1 MKKLTFGAAI
11 ALVGTIGVVGTSAL
25 AGGDNGEG
33 RSHFRATLNGYNE
46 VVGGNDTATSVST
59 GSVSTLARGT
69 FRARVRNNPLRVEWQ
84 LTYSG
89 IEGGNVTAAH
99 PHFAQRHVGGGVFTF
114 LCGGTTKPP
123 CPATAGTINGTIM
136 EADIIGPV
144 PQGVQAGAT
153 VPGQDDAL
161 MEFIRAMRAGAVY
174 VNVHSPGFADG
185 EIRGQVGHGHDDN
198 GRHRG
203 KGKDDD

>member
-1 MKKLTFGAAI
+1 VKKLTFGAAI

-33 RSHFRATLNGYNE
+33 RRHFRATLNGYNE

-69 FRARVRNNPLRVEWQ
+69 FRARVRNNPLRVEWE

-89 IEGGNVTAAH
+89 IEGGNATQAH

-114 LCGGTTKPP
+114 LCGGPKPA
-123 CPATAGTINGTIM
+123 CPATSGTVTGTIT

-153 VPGQDDAL
+153 FPGDDAL
-161 MEFIRAMRAGAVY
+161 TEFIRAMRAGAVY
-174 VNVHSPGFADG
+174 VNVHSPGFSDG
-185 EIRGQVGHGHDDN
+185 EIRGQVGHGHGDN
-198 GRHRG
+198 GRHHGRG
-203 KGKDDD
+203 KEDD

>member
-1 MKKLTFGAAI
+1 MRKLAFGVAV

-25 AGGDNGEG
+25 AGGDNGESS
-33 RSHFRATLNGYNE
+33 RHFRATLNGYNE

-69 FRARVRNNPLRVEWQ
+69 FRARVRNNPLRVEWE

-89 IEGGNVTAAH
+89 IEGGGVTAAH

-114 LCGGTTKPP
+114 LCGGSKPP
-123 CPATAGTINGTIM
+123 CPATSGTVTGTIT

-144 PQGVQAGAT
+144 PQGIQRGDAVLG
-153 VPGQDDAL
+153 DDAL
-161 MEFIRAMRAGAVY
+161 TEFIRAMRAGAVY
-174 VNVHSPGFADG
+174 VNVHSPGFTDG
-185 EIRGQVGHGHDDN
+185 EIRGQIGHGRDFGN
-198 GRHRG
+198 HRG
-203 KGKDDD
+203 KGKDD